1 MDEGREHDVEL
12 VEAAEDAAEPFQ
24 TAEQALDFV
33 AALVDLGVV
42 RPWLGPQRMRGRRT
56 AEYVAA
62 KAARPT
68 ELHMI
73 GPVIEALETQQ
84 PWNR

>member
-42 RPWLGPQRMRGRRT
+42 RPWLGPQ
-56 AEYVAA
+56 
-62 KAARPT
+62 P
-68 ELHMI
+68 
-73 GPVIEALETQQ
+73 
-84 PWNR
+84 